1 MRMKMNRAIKV
12 LKKLA
17 AKPADTEQ
25 SKDRFSERELAYMH
39 SLKAAVLKQEPK
51 RIRPVLMFWVL
62 SVTLFIIWAAV
73 AEIDEIA
80 RGVGKIVPSGENKLL
95 QNLEGGIIQELLVD
109 EGDIVRKGQV
119 LVKLSNQKSAAM
131 LAGNNIKAMELEAKL
146 LRLRAE
152 ANQTNFITPLTP
164 NASFIPLINRE
175 KSLYLTN
182 QAQLQTQQQALQQ
195 KLSQRENELTDA
207 KMHVRY
213 LKISLRLIN
222 EEVTM
227 TEPVVNR
234 GVKPRVE
241 FLKLQREAN
250 SIEEN
255 YQSAKISIASLN
267 SAISEANSNL
277 QALVH
282 KMQSQAKKDMNEVS
296 AELDR
301 INANNKALT
310 DQSLRTLV
318 RAPSNGIIQNIFVHT
333 LGGVLKPG
341 DNLIELVPSDD
352 VLWVEAKLKPSD
364 IAFVY
369 PGQKAMVKFTAY
381 DFSIYG
387 GLAGEVVKISADTQ
401 TDRQENTFYTVHI
414 KTKQSFLGTSQ
425 QPLKIIPGMTTN
437 VDIITGKKSVLN
449 YLLKPILRSTYYTFS
464 ER

>member
-1 MRMKMNRAIKV
+1 MSRAKNI
-12 LKKLA
+12 LKKLISNP
-17 AKPADTEQ
+17 AKKTQPQ
-25 SKDRFSERELAYMH
+25 NKFSERELAYMQ
-39 SLKAAVLKQEPK
+39 SLKAAVLEQEPK

-62 SVTLFIIWAAV
+62 SVTLFIVWAAI

-80 RGVGKIVPSGENKLL
+80 RGTGKIVPSGENKLL
-95 QNLEGGIIQELLVD
+95 QNLEGGIIQALLV
-109 EGDIVRKGQV
+109 ENGDIVTKGQI

-131 LAGNNIKAMELEAKL
+131 LEGNTIKAMELEAKL
-146 LRLRAE
+146 LRLTAE
-152 ANQTNFITPLTP
+152 ANNTNFKTPSNPL
-164 NASFIPLINRE
+164 ADLIPLINRE

-182 QAQLQTQQQALQQ
+182 QAQLHTQQQALQQ
-195 KLSQRENELTDA
+195 QLSQRENELTEA
-207 KMHVRY
+207 KMRVRY
-213 LKISLRLIN
+213 LKTSLRLIN

-234 GVKPRVE
+234 GIKPKVE
-241 FLKLQREAN
+241 FIKLQREAN

-255 YQSAKISIASLN
+255 YQSAKISIARLS
-267 SAISEANSNL
+267 SAISEAHSNL
-277 QALVH
+277 QTLQH
-282 KMQSQAKKDMNEVS
+282 KMQSQAKKERNEVS

-301 INANNKALT
+301 IKANSKALT
-310 DQSLRTLV
+310 DQSHRTLV

-333 LGGVLKPG
+333 LGGVVKPG

-364 IAFVY
+364 IAFIY
-369 PGQKAMVKFTAY
+369 PGQQAMVKFSAY

-387 GLAGEVVKISADTQ
+387 GLVGEVVKISADTQ

-414 KTKQSFLGTSQ
+414 KTKQSFLGTTQ

-449 YLLKPILRSTYYTFS
+449 YLLKPILRATYYTFS